1 MTGTAS
7 VPLNGFKEFA
17 EITGHKLKIGPGGE
31 RTNWLQART
40 CINELDLLEYQTKEE
55 LETLLRRSVEYND
68 SFGFI

>member
-7 VPLNGFKEFA
+7 VPLNGFKVFA

-31 RTNWLQART
+31 RTNWPQART
-40 CINELDLLEYQTKEE
+40 CFNELDLLEYQTKEE
-55 LETLLRRSVEYND
+55 LETLLRRSIEYND